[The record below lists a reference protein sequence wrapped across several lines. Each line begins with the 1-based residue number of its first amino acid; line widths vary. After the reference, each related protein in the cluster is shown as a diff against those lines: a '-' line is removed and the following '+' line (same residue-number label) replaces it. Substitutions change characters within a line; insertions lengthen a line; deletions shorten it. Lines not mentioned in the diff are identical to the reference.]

1 MDKNTIDQIKES
13 LSNLELPYDE
23 QVWTSLV
30 SKLDHKMPVKTG
42 RNWLGKSIIAASVVG
57 IGVAAAIYFGTQS
70 EQKTVRQITQNSLEN
85 EVKSTDSE
93 TKSIQEVN
101 DSVVNS
107 ESDKVLTENTTKL
120 NTRKS
125 ELNSENRRVK
135 SGVNPFV
142 QPIQSDNNLDVIP
155 AITHPSV
162 GVQNTTIS
170 FPTTSSMSYCEGE
183 AVVIKN
189 NSDVIITLISSQGR
203 TYGLKA
209 HDKTTLKNLPVG
221 SYSYQVGSE
230 TKMAFELFAKPSI
243 DFTVEDLLYD
253 KGLPFNH
260 VQATGSAPSYGWYDQ
275 NGNLLSTKREF
286 DAHFYTRGT
295 HQLTL
300 KAENSAGCVQEIKKN
315 IQIESD
321 YKLLAVTGFDPENA
335 NPKLR
340 TFIPFALL
348 ERDTP
353 FEMIIMDTK
362 TGETIFKTS
371 DASSP
376 WNGID
381 PRTNTYVTSG
391 STYVWKV
398 KLLKP
403 ELNESSDYR
412 GTITRLER

>member
-23 QVWTSLV
+23 QAWTSLV

-230 TKMAFELFAKPSI
+230 AKMAFELFAKPSI

-300 KAENSAGCVQEIKKN
+300 KAENSAGCVQEI
-315 IQIESD
+315 
-321 YKLLAVTGFDPENA
+321 
-335 NPKLR
+335 
-340 TFIPFALL
+340 
-348 ERDTP
+348 
-353 FEMIIMDTK
+353 
-362 TGETIFKTS
+362 
-371 DASSP
+371 
-376 WNGID
+376 
-381 PRTNTYVTSG
+381 
-391 STYVWKV
+391 
-398 KLLKP
+398 
-403 ELNESSDYR
+403 
-412 GTITRLER
+412 